1 MENKKNNK
9 GVLILLVMF
18 IILTF
23 ILGGYILYDKVLS
36 KTNDKTNDK
45 ITDKNSSEIVEDKE
59 YKVLSDNDKTYL
71 VIKDNEN
78 YKVVRDLGNGIHYI
92 GIYNN
97 KLYFSDSKIKR

>member
-59 YKVLSDNDKTYL
+59 YKDLYYTGEILDVDGVCGGFNLGFAWLSS
-71 VIKDNEN
+71 I
-78 YKVVRDLGNGIHYI
+78 VVGDDIC
-92 GIYNN
+92 
-97 KLYFSDSKIKR
+97 